1 MKSEMLKNNP
11 FQKEQKLEEEL
22 RKALHQ
28 IPSETNDVHL
38 YATIL
43 LARKEACRKQ
53 NRSRVS
59 FTRFLCRQIPLI
71 GWKLWSVQAVFLL
84 LACGILSDSS
94 EYLKSP
100 LRLAKL
106 LFCLSI
112 TVFMTAL
119 PFLYRSVR
127 YRMQEIEAATHFS
140 SVRLLLAKLI
150 VIGIGDIS
158 LLVSIFLATLVKMSL
173 SPDIT
178 VIYLC
183 FPFLLSGSGCLFMLG
198 HFPPNRFFAG
208 SFLFCFG
215 LILVFAVLPGQY
227 ALLFYPSFSMIR
239 TVLCVLLFAFCAYQ
253 LHYIVN
259 ISSYEAMQIV

>member
-11 FQKEQKLEEEL
+11 FEKKQKLEEAL
-22 RKALHQ
+22 RKSFHQ

-53 NRSRVS
+53 SRSRIS
-59 FTRFLCRQIPLI
+59 FTRFLARQISLI

-94 EYLKSP
+94 GYLKSP

-227 ALLFYPSFSMIR
+227 ALLFYPSFSVIR

-259 ISSYEAMQIV
+259 ISSYEKMQIA